1 MYMPW
6 RSKGDDDAD
15 NDESRGVR
23 GSVFEQTLMF
33 PLAPTARLVSVLP
46 PTILFYGTAIH
57 SASSDTTAY
66 RTLWTYE
73 FEMW

>member
-15 NDESRGVR
+15 DDESRGVR

-46 PTILFYGTAIH
+46 PTILWDRHPLRIIRYDCLQDFM
-57 SASSDTTAY
+57 D
-66 RTLWTYE
+66 L
-73 FEMW
+73 